1 MASQAETGN
10 GARGILL
17 VDDEQNILFALKRE
31 LHQWAHDRNVEIL
44 TALSAKDGLSIL
56 EKRHAD
62 IDIIVSDLRM
72 PEMKGSDFL
81 LAVKDK
87 YPAIVTLLL
96 TGYSETGEI
105 VKSVSAGI
113 FSYMLK
119 PWDSGYLLAEISK
132 AWDYAETRKQ
142 NALYMRRMEDELKWA
157 GEMQKTILRPNLP
170 ATDKI
175 EFRVSYR
182 PVPGLYCG
190 GDYYDVISVGP
201 DRYLILIGDV
211 AGHGVQAAFVT
222 GILKAVIYPEYV
234 RNVIG
239 SKISPS
245 DFLGWLNQ
253 RMHFEFRSTNSM
265 LVSFFAGLLDLRE
278 GSFVYANAGH
288 CHPCVIMNGAVT
300 ELPVAGT
307 ALGVA
312 RSVMYNEQ
320 LLAVH
325 PNDLL
330 VFYTDGLSEVGK
342 GVQVPALLAKVPHGS
357 DYHLRMLEAALQAA
371 GASQFADDVTVLTA
385 RIN

>member
-10 GARGILL
+10 GVHCILL

-44 TALSAKDGLSIL
+44 TALSAKEGLSIL
-56 EKRHAD
+56 EKRHEV
-62 IDIIVSDLRM
+62 IDVIVSDLRM

-81 LAVKDK
+81 LEVKQK
-87 YPAIVTLLL
+87 YPSIITLLL

-222 GILKAVIYPEYV
+222 GILKAVIYPEYI

-265 LVSFFAGLLDLRE
+265 LVSFYAGLLDLRE

-342 GVQVPALLAKVPHGS
+342 GVQVPALLAKVQQGP
-357 DYHLRMLEAALQAA
+357 DYHLRMLEAALSAG
-371 GASQFADDVTVLTA
+371 GASQFVDDVTVLTA